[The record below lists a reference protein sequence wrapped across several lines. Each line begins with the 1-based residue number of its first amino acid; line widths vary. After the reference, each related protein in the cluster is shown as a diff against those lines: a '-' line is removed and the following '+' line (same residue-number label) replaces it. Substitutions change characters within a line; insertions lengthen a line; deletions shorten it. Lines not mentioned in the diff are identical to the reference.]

1 MRAQK
6 QSLPGWLPFAILASG
21 FIAIAAGIKSNWT
34 LAADRKPEP
43 PPPDPTKPPIS
54 QAGVLHDW
62 ATGDF
67 RV

>member
-21 FIAIAAGIKSNWT
+21 FVAIAAGIKSNWT
-34 LAADRKPEP
+34 LAADQPKP
-43 PPPDPTKPPIS
+43 PPQPPPVPPIS

-67 RV
+67 RI

>member
-1 MRAQK
+1 MAKR
-6 QSLPGWLPFAILASG
+6 SGVPEWLPFAILASG

-43 PPPDPTKPPIS
+43 PTPDPTKPPPVT
-54 QAGVLHDW
+54 QAGVLRDW